1 MFRRPVCEIMIVP
14 RGGMVPPRVY
24 TYFYPRSEYQVP
36 GMYCR
41 DKWQWWN
48 AAAES
53 TRMLPIMVLCAVGVM
68 RPLLVSLAH
77 LVQA

>member
-1 MFRRPVCEIMIVP
+1 
-14 RGGMVPPRVY
+14 
-24 TYFYPRSEYQVP
+24 
-36 GMYCR
+36 MYCR